1 MSTATS
7 WRRSR
12 WYVERPVAIDPG
24 AQGFARVAD
33 LYERA
38 RPEYPDEAIGWLT
51 ERLDLRSGRT
61 VVDLAAGTGKLTRRL
76 VRTGARVVG
85 VEPLAEMRAE
95 LERAVPGVEALEGT
109 AEAIPLPD
117 GFADAVTVAQ
127 AFHWFDAMRALAEIA
142 RVLRPGGRLA
152 LIWNTRDRRDELQR
166 EVDELLRETGV
177 PVEWQRSVELD
188 SVFQASPDFRP
199 PEYRE
204 FPFEQRLDAAGLV
217 ERLASISYVGAL
229 EDDARADLLEQAR
242 RLGAR
247 RRAPFAFP
255 YVTQV
260 FVSARSSDAS

>member
-1 MSTATS
+1 VTIEPAA
-7 WRRSR
+7 R
-12 WYVERPVAIDPG
+12 
-24 AQGFARVAD
+24 GFARVAD
-33 LYERA
+33 VYERA
-38 RPEYPDEAIGWLT
+38 RPEYPEEAIGWLT
-51 ERLDLRSGRT
+51 AWLDLHVGRT

-76 VRTGARVVG
+76 VRTGARVVA

-127 AFHWFDAMRALAEIA
+127 AFHWFDAVRALAEIG
-142 RVLRPGGRLA
+142 RVLRPGGRLG
-152 LIWNTRDRRDELQR
+152 LIWNTRDRRDRLQR
-166 EVDELLRETGV
+166 EVDELLREAGGPT
-177 PVEWQRSVELD
+177 EWQRSVDLD
-188 SVFQASPDFRP
+188 SVFDASPDFRP

-204 FPFEQRLDAAGLV
+204 FPFEQRLDAVGLV

-229 EDDARADLLEQAR
+229 EDDARTKLLERVRQV
-242 RLGAR
+242 GER

-260 FVSARSSDAS
+260 FVSVAASRRLPRRGEQPPSPY